1 MYEKNP
7 FVYIMASGHNGT
19 IYVGVTSNLIQRVWK
34 HKHDK
39 KGFTGRYGV
48 FDLVYY
54 EAHTSMEYAIAR
66 EKQIKKWERQWKMKL
81 IDEMNPEWRDLWKD
95 ILGSQT
101 ESSVDGAIQSEP
113 PPAWE

>member
-1 MYEKNP
+1 
-7 FVYIMASGHNGT
+7 
-19 IYVGVTSNLIQRVWK
+19 
-34 HKHDK
+34 
-39 KGFTGRYGV
+39 
-48 FDLVYY
+48 
-54 EAHTSMEYAIAR
+54 
-66 EKQIKKWERQWKMKL
+66 MKL